1 MIRVTMS
8 PEYIP
13 SPFAGKPVANGYI
26 YIGTVGTDPEIPAN
40 QQQVYVQD
48 ENGDTIPIAQPIR
61 TNAGGVPQYNNS
73 PAIILTENN
82 YSVKVL
88 DQNESQVYYI
98 SGTSP
103 DYDIAVISVD
113 ATSGMQTVNL
123 TGIPV
128 TVVKSDDSANVVRI
142 IPDGTNTIM
151 DLSNYDLSVKY
162 ESVTLRL
169 VDGVYIRP

>member
-13 SPFAGKPVANGYI
+13 SPFAGKPISNGYI
-26 YIGTVGTDPEIPAN
+26 YVGVVDTDPEIPAN

-48 ENGDTIPIAQPIR
+48 ENGGTTPISQPVR

-73 PAIILTENN
+73 PVIILVENG

-88 DQNESQVYYI
+88 DQNQSQVYYI
-98 SGTSP
+98 PNTSQ
-103 DYDIAVISVD
+103 DYDITAITVD
-113 ATSGMQTVNL
+113 ATNGTQIVNL
-123 TGIPV
+123 TGIHI
-128 TVVKSDDSANVVRI
+128 TIVKSDASANIVRI
-142 IPDGTNTIM
+142 VPDGTNTIM
-151 DLSNYDLSVKY
+151 GLDNYDLSVQY

-169 VDGVYIRP
+169 IGGVYIEP